1 MGSDD
6 GPLLG
11 SGEGL
16 GEGRLEGGKSIVE
29 LVVVLACK

>member
-16 GEGRLEGGKSIVE
+16 GEGRLEGGEVNRGIGCGVGM
-29 LVVVLACK
+29 